1 MLHPPLSFQARILVD
16 YPDCASSILSDWPTL
31 LNTTLLLLL
40 VLLLLCVTVPSCFQA
55 RMLIENPDCAS
66 YILSHWP
73 TLLKAKREEFG
84 SNEAVLKEVFEAVR
98 SVFFLVADS
107 APK

>member
-1 MLHPPLSFQARILVD
+1 
-16 YPDCASSILSDWPTL
+16 
-31 LNTTLLLLL
+31 
-40 VLLLLCVTVPSCFQA
+40 
-55 RMLIENPDCAS
+55 MLIENPDCAS